1 MQRFFDWMVKGLE
14 EAADRQCAKREL
26 ENKDLEH
33 EAEKRGLK
41 DAYDRQASSLHCQ
54 IKTLK
59 GTIAELEQK
68 LIHKPAVLSPAEI
81 AQKMKSEAL
90 GYSES
95 QGYSCSIVVTEPMRA
110 LIYAASETHAIS
122 FRQILSGMVAIT
134 WPDKPQ

>member
-14 EAADRQCAKREL
+14 AAADRQCAKREI

-41 DAYDRQASSLHCQ
+41 DAYDRQASALHCQ

-68 LIHKPAVLSPAEI
+68 LIHKPAVLSPSDI
-81 AQKMKSEAL
+81 AIKMRNEGL
-90 GYSES
+90 GYSEANH
-95 QGYSCSIVVTEPMRA
+95 YATSIVITETLRVA
-110 LIYAASETHAIS
+110 IAQASETHAIS
-122 FRQILSGMVAIT
+122 ARQILSGMVALT
-134 WPDKPQ
+134 WPDKSH